1 METDEYFNTVDA
13 STQEGGG
20 GGGLTGS
27 GNFRSFMV
35 SKESPIFTTKQEMN
49 FPL

>member
-1 METDEYFNTVDA
+1 MNISAPLMLALRVGEERR
-13 STQEGGG
+13 GP
-20 GGGLTGS
+20 TGS

-49 FPL
+49 FPR